1 MQQQRYTAA
10 AQFKHKIELY
20 HSRSAASLH
29 SVPAQLQVLQTA
41 QTQVSLHLLLLAIMQ
56 PAYSRWCAMH
66 CSSGERSQTSYRVTC
81 MEKNVQ
87 AQLAH
92 NANCPEQSKI
102 WLL

>member
-41 QTQVSLHLLLLAIMQ
+41 QTQVACSLFALTAASNYATCLQ
-56 PAYSRWCAMH
+56 PVVC
-66 CSSGERSQTSYRVTC
+66 
-81 MEKNVQ
+81 
-87 AQLAH
+87 
-92 NANCPEQSKI
+92 NALQQ
-102 WLL
+102 W